1 MDRFLDRLIGL
12 FTSLRLTVVCL
23 LLGMVLVF
31 LGTMAQEPMGLYLAQ
46 EKFFRSFFVPA
57 SPMWAA
63 IKKALQMAHIFLTP
77 SSATD
82 VLYGPNF
89 PVFPGGYLVG
99 GVLLINLIASHY
111 KRFSFSRAKA
121 GIWMA
126 HSGLILLLAGQFLT
140 DRLARETNL
149 HLKEGEAKNY
159 TESDREAELAV
170 IDTTDPGS
178 DAVVAIPQ
186 RTLES
191 QKEIR
196 RADLPFTVRVKEFY
210 RNSSVEER
218 AAGSVAP
225 PAATQDIGTRAI
237 VAEQPRVTEMD
248 RRDVPS
254 SVIEL
259 LTSQG
264 SLGTWLVSEFIDQ
277 PQGFTLN
284 GRNYEL
290 QLRLRRYYNPFSIQ
304 LVEFRH
310 DVYPGTDIPKNFS
323 SRVRLTRADT
333 GENREVLIYM
343 NNPLRY
349 GGQTFYQ
356 SGFDRDNHGT
366 ILQVV
371 RNPSWLTP
379 YVSCILVGLGLLV
392 QFSKH
397 LLGFAFKRP
406 AKQEQTAKTAALAT
420 R

>member
-1 MDRFLDRLIGL
+1 
-12 FTSLRLTVVCL
+12 
-23 LLGMVLVF
+23 MV
-31 LGTMAQEPMGLYLAQ
+31 
-46 EKFFRSFFVPA
+46 
-57 SPMWAA
+57 
-63 IKKALQMAHIFLTP
+63 HIFLTP

-82 VLYGPNF
+82 VLFGSNF

-99 GVLLINLIASHY
+99 GVLLINLLASHY
-111 KRFSFSRAKA
+111 KRLSFTRAKA
-121 GIWMA
+121 GIWMV
-126 HSGLILLLAGQFLT
+126 HFGVILLLAGQFLT

-159 TESDREAELAV
+159 SESEREAELAV

-196 RADLPFTVRVKEFY
+196 RADLPFRVRVKDFY
-210 RNSSVEER
+210 RNSTVEER
-218 AAGSVAP
+218 VAGSVAP
-225 PAATQDIGTRAI
+225 PAATQDIGTRAT
-237 VAEQPRVTEMD
+237 VLEQPRVTEMD

-254 SVIEL
+254 AVIEL

-264 SLGTWLVSEFIDQ
+264 SLGTWLVSEFIEQ
-277 PQGFTLN
+277 PQSFTLN

-290 QLRLRRYYNPFSIQ
+290 ELRLRRYYNPFSIQ
-304 LVEFRH
+304 LLEFKH

-323 SRVRLTRADT
+323 SRVRLTRSDT

-343 NNPLRY
+343 NSPLRY

-356 SGFDRDNHGT
+356 SGFDPDNHGT

-371 RNPSWLTP
+371 HNPSWLTP
-379 YVSCILVGLGLLV
+379 YFSCVLVGLGLVV

-406 AKQEQTAKTAALAT
+406 AKKGEAARTAALAA